1 MRRRAAALTLALVA
15 LLPAC
20 SPGGSTEDDLL
31 VVVSAPLTDS
41 PWIGEFVQRGAQLAA
56 AELNDA
62 GGVDGREVTVEVL
75 DNGGSPQRA
84 VANARDAVARGATA
98 LITDG
103 TGAVAVSEVTDPVSL
118 PVFVVFEGGE
128 SIVDPAERP
137 TLFRLAPAN
146 APMSRRLADYVSEKG
161 ERVALLSDTSSY
173 GREGAEATRGNLAR
187 NEVELVAD
195 LTLPEGGGDVA
206 AQVLQARRAEADLLV
221 VWARATGVAAV
232 VRAARGAGWDVPV
245 YTGPTG
251 EDPLVRQRLAD
262 RPDWLDGLTFVSFR
276 ITSEVGPEPFA
287 AYRQAYEE
295 EFGAEQVGVEADG
308 RPVVQPPDWS
318 TYSYDAVKLVAAAV
332 EAGGPLLDALNST
345 VITGANGDER
355 GFGPS
360 DREGVSPDDMYF
372 GRFQDMRFSP
382 VEDDI
387 LSTNLPDV
395 PQ

>member
-1 MRRRAAALTLALVA
+1 MRRALAAACAALA

-20 SPGGSTEDDLL
+20 SDPASADDLL

-41 PWIGEFVQRGAQLAA
+41 PWIGEFVQRGAELAA
-56 AELNDA
+56 AELNAD
-62 GGVDGREVTVEVL
+62 GGVDGRDVVVDVL
-75 DNGGSPQRA
+75 DHGGSPQRA
-84 VANARDAVARGATA
+84 VANARTAVSRGAAA

-103 TGAVAVSEVTDPVSL
+103 TGAVAVSDVTDPVPL

-128 SIVDPAERP
+128 SVVDPAERP

-146 APMSRRLADYVSEKG
+146 APMSRRLADYVSEKADRIG
-161 ERVALLSDTSSY
+161 LLSDTSSY
-173 GREGAEATRGNLAR
+173 GREGAAATRAGLAR
-187 NEVELVAD
+187 NEVEVVAD
-195 LTLPEGGGDVA
+195 VVLPEGDVA
-206 AQVLQARRAEADLLV
+206 AQVLQARRAGAELLV
-221 VWARATGVAAV
+221 VWARASGVAAV
-232 VRAARGAGWDVPV
+232 LRAARSAGWDVPV
-245 YTGPTG
+245 YSGPTG

-262 RPDWLDGLTFVSFR
+262 RPEWVDGLTFVSFR

-287 AYRQAYEE
+287 AYREAYEE
-295 EFGAEQVGVEADG
+295 RFGVEQVGVEAGG

-318 TYSYDAVKLVAAAV
+318 TYSYDAVKFLAAAA
-332 EAGGPLLDALNST
+332 EAGGPVMDALNTT

-355 GFGPS
+355 GFGPT

-382 VEDDI
+382 VDDDI